1 MKFYMEVFSINID
14 GERGWHKIKPS
25 GKKSKPYSY
34 DTFEEAERMIN
45 MCYPNE
51 LWNKEKRI
59 TYEG

>member
-1 MKFYMEVFSINID
+1 MKFFMEIIISGVWK
-14 GERGWHKIKPS
+14 RIKPS
-25 GKKSKPYSY
+25 GRNSDPYSY